1 VSPGGSSRSQTR
13 GTSASWTSAPR
24 ANETNP
30 NGEVILEVG
39 PGVTSATIDGE
50 YLSPGSNYA
59 AELIALER
67 SGNQTIAAFEFKTS
81 G

>member
-1 VSPGGSSRSQTR
+1 MEIGDGDRWKTLQVTTPKNKTISD
-13 GTSASWTSAPR
+13 
-24 ANETNP
+24 ETNA

-39 PGVTSATIDGE
+39 PGVTSATIDAE
-50 YLSPGSNYA
+50 YLSPGSDYA
-59 AELIALER
+59 AKLISLER